1 MFILTAK
8 NTGGVYAT
16 AKPNQPDKS
25 KKVVQVFESEDD
37 ATRYMILLEADD
49 FKQELEIM
57 EVDTEIVA
65 MNCGN
70 YGYSYAI
77 IESTDLL
84 IPKVKIDT

>member
-1 MFILTAK
+1 MFILTDK
-8 NTGGVYAT
+8 KTGGVYAT
-16 AKPNQPDKS
+16 AKPDEPDQS

-49 FKQELEIM
+49 FKQELDIM
-57 EVDTEIVA
+57 EVDTDIVA

-77 IESTDLL
+77 IKSTDLL
-84 IPKVKIDT
+84 IPKIKTD